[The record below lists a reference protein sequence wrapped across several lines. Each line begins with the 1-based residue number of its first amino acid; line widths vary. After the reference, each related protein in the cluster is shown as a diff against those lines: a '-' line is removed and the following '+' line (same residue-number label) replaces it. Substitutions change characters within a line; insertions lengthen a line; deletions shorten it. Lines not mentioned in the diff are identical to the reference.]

1 MISIEIDLF
10 WMTVENHLA
19 YYIKRIYTV
28 KKILQQ
34 EMLQLLQKR
43 LFIAVLTSLMSA
55 MGGNWLSNQL
65 IKSENVATLSTLTA
79 AASSVSGVIGTIKDK
94 IVKLAD

>member
-94 IVKLAD
+94 IVKTS